1 MRTHLSA
8 LKEPGTAFNDGD
20 VSMNLM
26 QHVAEDAGT
35 IGNGTASA
43 AVVGVSF
50 AGIGLPD
57 WVAIISGVYFLISTV
72 FLVMKVAAWR
82 KDRNAKTKTTSDGA
96 D

>member
-1 MRTHLSA
+1 MTIL
-8 LKEPGTAFNDGD
+8 
-20 VSMNLM
+20 

-43 AVVGVSF
+43 AVVGVSI

-82 KDRNAKTKTTSDGA
+82 KDRNVKATTDCPRP

>member
-1 MRTHLSA
+1 MT
-8 LKEPGTAFNDGD
+8 
-20 VSMNLM
+20 VM

-35 IGNGTASA
+35 IGNSSASA
-43 AVVGVSF
+43 VIAGVSV

-82 KDRNAKTKTTSDGA
+82 KDRNAKTKTTGDGA

>member
-1 MRTHLSA
+1 MT
-8 LKEPGTAFNDGD
+8 
-20 VSMNLM
+20 VM

-35 IGNGTASA
+35 IGNSSASA
-43 AVVGVSF
+43 VIAGVSV

-57 WVAIISGVYFLISTV
+57 WGAIISGVYFLISTV

-82 KDRNAKTKTTSDGA
+82 KDRNAKTKTTGDGA

>member
-1 MRTHLSA
+1 MTIL
-8 LKEPGTAFNDGD
+8 
-20 VSMNLM
+20 

-35 IGNGTASA
+35 IGNSSASA
-43 AVVGVSF
+43 AVVGITV

-57 WVAIISGVYFLISTV
+57 WVAILSGVYFLISTV

-82 KDRNAKTKTTSDGA
+82 KDRNAKATTDSPRA

>member
-1 MRTHLSA
+1 MS
-8 LKEPGTAFNDGD
+8 
-20 VSMNLM
+20 LM

-35 IGNGTASA
+35 IGNSSASA
-43 AVVGVSF
+43 AVAGVSL

-57 WVAIISGVYFLISTV
+57 WVALISGVYFIISTV

-82 KDRNAKTKTTSDGA
+82 KDRNAKAKTIGDGA